1 MSRPGR
7 EDRSGTLRGRGCVRM
22 LGRSLDGSPIGTLW
36 GLLPRMT
43 HGVYPKVRG
52 PVNSDWPGTRRW
64 GPSCREGA
72 SGILSGLPRP
82 EAGRHV
88 VGCREAGSGEDS
100 GPSGMGLKEGTM
112 STMAA
117 SRWARRRGPEVLL
130 AVLAGVVF
138 LGFLGALDL
147 WGKREQRAS
156 AEALDTVDEP
166 ALAGRADPRASPARE
181 APLAAL
187 DDRHADPPD
196 GSPRRVGRPA
206 PRRAVGAGDGRP
218 GLRAGVPPGGAV
230 GGAGVGP
237 GADVDAVLR
246 RRGPAGGQRRPARPV
261 HHAGPLRRLAPA
273 PRRGRRGWPGGR
285 GRARRRAA
293 VEPGVLR
300 RDGARVPD
308 QGADHPGP
316 GRR

>member
-1 MSRPGR
+1 MGQPLSLGNSGNSGRSDHGHGLVRGRISRRPLAAFDVHKTGEFGGRRAPEMDPGRGAGDRLVPEPAAPRGDHDILVSLSLPRGDRSRPGR

-138 LGFLGALDL
+138 LGFLARSTSG
-147 WGKREQRAS
+147 AS
-156 AEALDTVDEP
+156 ASSAPRPRRSTRSRTGTGWSRGSKGVP
-166 ALAGRADPRASPARE
+166 GSRSPPCRAGR
-181 APLAAL
+181 
-187 DDRHADPPD
+187 
-196 GSPRRVGRPA
+196 SPR
-206 PRRAVGAGDGRP
+206 
-218 GLRAGVPPGGAV
+218 
-230 GGAGVGP
+230 
-237 GADVDAVLR
+237 
-246 RRGPAGGQRRPARPV
+246 
-261 HHAGPLRRLAPA
+261 
-273 PRRGRRGWPGGR
+273 
-285 GRARRRAA
+285 
-293 VEPGVLR
+293 
-300 RDGARVPD
+300 
-308 QGADHPGP
+308 
-316 GRR
+316 